1 MTGPAR
7 VHLITPHSPTM
18 VSVSS
23 PAGAMLCIMTGPYA
37 ESHARAFCVMMD
49 ILLETERRM
58 ETGRRYMPSVAVEL
72 LRSRF
77 WELNR

>member
-7 VHLITPHSPTM
+7 VHLITVHSPTT

-23 PAGAMLCIMTGPYA
+23 PAGALLCIMTGPYA

-58 ETGRRYMPSVAVEL
+58 TTGLTHRPAATVAL